1 MCAISPGIVPGSHR
15 REGPAVE
22 EEAAANA
29 ITVTMPAGALLVWT
43 GALWH
48 AGGSNTSSGRSR
60 RALNFN
66 FALNWLRQEENQ
78 TLCVPHDVVLSMPPR
93 LQQVGDNRT
102 ALTRILT
109 AVHSCDS

>member
-78 TLCVPHDVVLSMPPR
+78 TLCVPHDVVLGMPPR
-93 LQQVGDNRT
+93 LQQVGGTQPELR
-102 ALTRILT
+102 
-109 AVHSCDS
+109 